1 MFNLK
6 HGTMIAIAAGSLFAA
21 ACGGKSNSAAP
32 TTPDPAAAPAE
43 GATASGEQT
52 AKVHCTGVNECKGKG
67 GCAMPNGNTC
77 AGKNECKGK
86 GIVDMTAEDCTAK
99 GGTAV
104 AGAGM

>member
-21 ACGGKSNSAAP
+21 ACGGKSNNAGS
-32 TTPDPAAAPAE
+32 TTPTGTTEQA
-43 GATASGEQT
+43 ASGGEGEKT

-67 GCAMPNGNTC
+67 ACAMPNGNTC

-86 GIVDMTAEDCTAK
+86 GVIDMTADECTAK

-104 AGAGM
+104 PGAGM